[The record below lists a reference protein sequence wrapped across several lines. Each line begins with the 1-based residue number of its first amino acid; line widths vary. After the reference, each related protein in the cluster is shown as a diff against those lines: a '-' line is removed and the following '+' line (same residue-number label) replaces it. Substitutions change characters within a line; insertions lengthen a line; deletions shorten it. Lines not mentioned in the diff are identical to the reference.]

1 MTSATTAD
9 FEEGAKSGATE
20 VNKTRSRRRALLYA
34 GPLALVLAGAGWWIM
49 GGRYETTENAYLHQ
63 ARISVAPSVGG
74 RVTDVLVADNQKVK
88 AGTVLFKV
96 DPVPYQLALAE
107 ADAAV
112 ARARLGVEQLKV
124 AYGQA
129 QSQERLAED
138 DAAYQTNE
146 RERQESLGSKG
157 VATGSTLDDARY
169 AERRAIDQ
177 KLLAEQ
183 AGANALAAL
192 GGKAD
197 IKTDDHPSVKSALV
211 ARDQALYNLNNA
223 TVTAPADGII
233 YQASSFKPGQMVAAG
248 QAVFALVETGDV
260 WVEANFKETQLQGI
274 EVGQPA
280 EVSFDADPSRK
291 VQATVEAIG
300 AGTGAE
306 FSLLPAQNATG
317 NWVKVTQRVPV
328 RLRLADAEAS
338 AGLSSGVSASVSVDT
353 GRSNSLRDLLPAS
366 IGGK

>member
-1 MTSATTAD
+1 M
-9 FEEGAKSGATE
+9 
-20 VNKTRSRRRALLYA
+20 
-34 GPLALVLAGAGWWIM
+34 
-49 GGRYETTENAYLHQ
+49 
-63 ARISVAPSVGG
+63 
-74 RVTDVLVADNQKVK
+74 
-88 AGTVLFKV
+88 
-96 DPVPYQLALAE
+96 
-107 ADAAV
+107 
-112 ARARLGVEQLKV
+112 
-124 AYGQA
+124 
-129 QSQERLAED
+129 
-138 DAAYQTNE
+138 
-146 RERQESLGSKG
+146 
-157 VATGSTLDDARY
+157 
-169 AERRAIDQ
+169 
-177 KLLAEQ
+177 
-183 AGANALAAL
+183 
-192 GGKAD
+192 
-197 IKTDDHPSVKSALV
+197 KSALV

-223 TVTAPADGII
+223 TVTAPADGMI

-274 EVGQPA
+274 EVGQSA

-306 FSLLPAQNATG
+306 FLLPAQNATG

-338 AGLSSGVSASVSVDT
+338 ARSSGVSASVSVDT